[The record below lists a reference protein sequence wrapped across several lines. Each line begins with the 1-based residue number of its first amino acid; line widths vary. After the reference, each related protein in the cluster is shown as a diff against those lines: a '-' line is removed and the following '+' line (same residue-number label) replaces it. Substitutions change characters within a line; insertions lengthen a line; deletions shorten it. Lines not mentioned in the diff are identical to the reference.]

1 MKNIISSI
9 GIMLIL
15 AGGAMADSV
24 TLTPT
29 IVCVML
35 GGVMILAA
43 EGLFKY
49 E

>member
-1 MKNIISSI
+1 MKDVI
-9 GIMLIL
+9 GAIGFLLIL
-15 AGGAMADSV
+15 AGGMMADSV

-35 GGVMILAA
+35 GGVMIIIS
-43 EGLFKY
+43 EGILKK